1 MSAGIDVTDV
11 RPFTAKRCPAI
22 RNFYASVETKM
33 EVKSAVRGDRFGYFL
48 FFFFFF
54 LFFLSFAPN
63 RARSSTIFVGQSGI
77 FSAGRLCIIV
87 IYKERRVPAYCKNY
101 EKDKGKDEEKR
112 RENERYGS

>member
-1 MSAGIDVTDV
+1 MSVLSPRRGAQQFAIST
-11 RPFTAKRCPAI
+11 PAS
-22 RNFYASVETKM
+22 RRKWRSKA
-33 EVKSAVRGDRFGYFL
+33 RFAEIVSDI
-48 FFFFFF
+48 FFFSFFFF

-63 RARSSTIFVGQSGI
+63 RARSSTIFVGQNGI